1 MPVSWQ
7 VYPRSA
13 RPHPAALAVV
23 NAFDSAFDSVN
34 SKGHELNSNQV
45 LGHIEPALT
54 LAGFEVEKSKLRNDK
69 ISIPVLFGRNGTIEK
84 SFDADAFHPIDGVV
98 LEVEAGRAVDNN
110 QFLKDLFQACMM
122 QDAHHL
128 VICARL
134 LYRKNDDFDKICRF
148 METLYASNR
157 LHLPL
162 KTVMVL
168 GY

>member
-1 MPVSWQ
+1 MPVTWQ

-13 RPHPAALAVV
+13 RPHPSAIVV
-23 NAFDSAFDSVN
+23 VDAFNDAFGVVN
-34 SKGHELNSNQV
+34 SKDHELNSNQV

-54 LAGFEVEKSKLRNDK
+54 LGGFVVEKSKVRNDK
-69 ISIPVLFGRNGTIEK
+69 ISIPVLFGKNGTIEK

-98 LEVEAGRAVDNN
+98 LEVEAGRAVANN

-122 QDAHHL
+122 QDAQHL

-134 LYRKNDDFDKICRF
+134 LYRKNDDFEKICRF
-148 METLYASNR
+148 MDTLFASNR
-157 LHLPL
+157 LNLPL
-162 KTVMVL
+162 KTIMVL